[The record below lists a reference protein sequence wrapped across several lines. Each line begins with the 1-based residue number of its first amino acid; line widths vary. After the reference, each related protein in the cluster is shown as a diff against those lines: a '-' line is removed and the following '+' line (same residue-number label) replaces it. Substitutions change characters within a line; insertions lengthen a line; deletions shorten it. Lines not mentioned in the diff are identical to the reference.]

1 MNILHTTWKV
11 RPVGSLSNPSPVTV
25 NTGEQSDSPTSVDCA
40 LRMKSSMV
48 QRCLP
53 FTLYCSV
60 LDHDSH
66 TTSGSGQLFRFL
78 DIFNAFPWMTSRRPS
93 RSENEGNFGEIFD
106 FSSDFGISE
115 NLLFFFPLG
124 WAMQNRNSSRSRA
137 GALRTKSRIC
147 C

>member
-1 MNILHTTWKV
+1 MNEHAWNV
-11 RPVGSLSNPSPVTV
+11 RPVGSLSNPSTVTV

-48 QRCLP
+48 QRCRP

-78 DIFNAFPWMTSRRPS
+78 DMFNAFFLTSRRPS
-93 RSENEGNFGEIFD
+93 RSQSIFLARSKNEGNFKVWRD
-106 FSSDFGISE
+106 FCPIWELQRICCSC
-115 NLLFFFPLG
+115 
-124 WAMQNRNSSRSRA
+124 WAMQIRNSRSRC
-137 GALRTKSRIC
+137 ALRSKSRI
-147 C
+147 

>member
-1 MNILHTTWKV
+1 MNEHAWNV
-11 RPVGSLSNPSPVTV
+11 RPVGSLSNPSTVTV

-48 QRCLP
+48 QRCRP

-106 FSSDFGISE
+106 FSSEFGMNFRE
-115 NLLFFFPLG
+115 FVVLFPPRLG
-124 WAMQNRNSSRSRA
+124 NAKQEQQQEQSRCTA
-137 GALRTKSRIC
+137 Y
-147 C
+147 